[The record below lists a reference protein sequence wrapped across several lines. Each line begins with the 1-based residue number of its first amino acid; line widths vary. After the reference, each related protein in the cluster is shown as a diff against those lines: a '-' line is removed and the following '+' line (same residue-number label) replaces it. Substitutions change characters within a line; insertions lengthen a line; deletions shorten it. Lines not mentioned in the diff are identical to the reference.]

1 MSRGHGPFPRS
12 SLTQNGQ
19 TSVRGPSGLAPVFH
33 SGTAQRP
40 SSPTRTVRGDAAGRR
55 TTPCPTT
62 AATAANLNTHGQPTS
77 ANATPTNACN
87 DNHQTHRTRE
97 RSRFRINA
105 RADALDDLCGGG
117 VVRSTAPQKI
127 RVQRGIRQLQ
137 NRFERA
143 HFRVRHPRSKAIEE
157 GHQQSIDFPHAAPA
171 TPPHPRKPSVHR
183 TLP

>member
-62 AATAANLNTHGQPTS
+62 ATTAANLNTHGQPTS
-77 ANATPTNACN
+77 ANATPSNACS
-87 DNHQTHRTRE
+87 DNHQTVRTRE

-105 RADALDDLCGGG
+105 RADALDELGGGG

-127 RVQRGIRQLQ
+127 RVQRRIRQLE
-137 NRFERA
+137 NPLKRRDFRFGEPSSR
-143 HFRVRHPRSKAIEE
+143 RSIQE
-157 GHQQSIDFPHAAPA
+157 GHQQCVDLAHPAPT
-171 TPPHPRKPSVHR
+171 TPPQPRDPTVH
-183 TLP
+183 